1 MRDTVATNTFE
12 KVIEK
17 MTGVIANNGALDQTA
32 LETLAIGAVA
42 VKAKAEADK
51 TATAAATVSTSVLI
65 ALPNKLNDVLTFSF
79 HVLIS
84 VSHNTKAAVVLS
96 THLKK

>member
-17 MTGVIANNGALDQTA
+17 MAGVIANNGALDQTA

-42 VKAKAEADK
+42 NYRRS
-51 TATAAATVSTSVLI
+51 STNI
-65 ALPNKLNDVLTFSF
+65 HYIFT
-79 HVLIS
+79 
-84 VSHNTKAAVVLS
+84 
-96 THLKK
+96 